1 MLQSYSGYWV
11 GNRFTVKWGKLL
23 NKLFYSVDWNKCE
36 EMKQTK
42 KSSYVPITGGC
53 PLRLNFFS
61 NKIWQKC
68 LQFADELLYFHFPV
82 WPGINLFKDVRE
94 MLIQRLLYC
103 GLIFLNINI
112 IEWSLIKGLPI
123 FLVRFIFVLGS
134 WLFHYGGRLVE
145 RSLVR
150 VPRFLYDDLGG
161 SLESRGLGVKP
172 FCAHEKELH
181 VHNIAAGNVPGKFS
195 RPRES
200 HVLLKQ
206 VGATERKSGF
216 HLESFIKIKD
226 FCLDKYIVDI
236 RCHFF
241 GG

>member
-1 MLQSYSGYWV
+1 
-11 GNRFTVKWGKLL
+11 
-23 NKLFYSVDWNKCE
+23 
-36 EMKQTK
+36 
-42 KSSYVPITGGC
+42 
-53 PLRLNFFS
+53 
-61 NKIWQKC
+61 
-68 LQFADELLYFHFPV
+68 
-82 WPGINLFKDVRE
+82 

-103 GLIFLNINI
+103 GLIFLNITI

-123 FLVRFIFVLGS
+123 FLVRFIIVLGS

-226 FCLDKYIVDI
+226 FCLDKSDVISLGVNI
-236 RCHFF
+236 TRE
-241 GG
+241 

>member
-1 MLQSYSGYWV
+1 M
-11 GNRFTVKWGKLL
+11 
-23 NKLFYSVDWNKCE
+23 
-36 EMKQTK
+36 
-42 KSSYVPITGGC
+42 
-53 PLRLNFFS
+53 
-61 NKIWQKC
+61 
-68 LQFADELLYFHFPV
+68 
-82 WPGINLFKDVRE
+82 
-94 MLIQRLLYC
+94 
-103 GLIFLNINI
+103 
-112 IEWSLIKGLPI
+112 
-123 FLVRFIFVLGS
+123 RFIIVLGS
-134 WLFHYGGRLVE
+134 WLFQYGGRLVE

-172 FCAHEKELH
+172 FCAHEEELH

-206 VGATERKSGF
+206 VGATERKNGF